1 MPPDEPPSRPGPQ
14 PGTSRDGGVGPDA
27 GQVVPGNRWDLLDVP
42 ALGRWTPTR
51 RVTVVLPY
59 FQAPDALENTLAGIA
74 RQTYPAD
81 LVQVVV
87 ADDGSTP
94 PLLLPTG
101 YRGLDIT
108 VVHQED
114 RGFGLA
120 RARNTGAGEADGDI
134 LVFLD
139 CDMVPE
145 PHHLEAHARWHH
157 ACDHAVTLGF
167 RRHVE
172 FDGIGP
178 DDIDAAARTG
188 SLEPLFDGRSWS
200 EPVWLERHME
210 RMQELTADHDDLFR
224 ATTGGNLGVRA
235 ATFHAV
241 GGFDETFTQWGS
253 EDTDIGHRLF
263 VTGALLVPERRAACW
278 HQGDSRGLEP
288 HERTSLN
295 QQRARISQTVAHPG
309 FRRVAPGRSFA
320 IPRLLLDVAVDRQDH
335 ATITATVESVLASDL
350 HDLEVLLRIPDDHP
364 DRIRLQREWSGDPRV
379 VHDRRD
385 EHVRT
390 PYRVELPVGT
400 RLVPASLDAI
410 VAALSDPDDPVGV
423 LRIPLD
429 ATAGAEVVAVSSRA
443 IGRAAHVGGD
453 DDHEVAAQL
462 FGQRSL
468 DRAQVG
474 LRWAPVTDV
483 SPVPRPTLGHLSRQI
498 ARANQGSAVGPWLL
512 IDSPLGW
519 LTRGAVGTLLRDAD
533 RAVADAERDAQL
545 ARHDA
550 AMARYERDRLRNRKV
565 VRLATEMADTA
576 ASRSLRT
583 LPGRLRT
590 ATHAV
595 EQAAPPTP
603 PRPSKPARTS
613 RRAAGDIEDR
623 GLLPPRPARAPAFP
637 HLRVLHLGAAARFG
651 VLAPHTAVSPER
663 WRDQL
668 REGADL
674 VLIEPPGQTPDW
686 DPLDG
691 EVPDL
696 LEAATELGIPTIR
709 LATTSSPQHHG
720 RPTLDLVEDVRP
732 GTQVLSPS
740 IDTSVMNPIGWQH
753 QPPDPV
759 VAVLG
764 RRPDDGADELLA
776 TFDPPVVLV
785 HPPDLSDDGDGTG
798 LHRSVANPTELHRAL
813 IRAGVLLDH
822 PSWRGTPADTLRTWM
837 AALAC
842 GTPVVLVDEQAAD
855 GGALQLSDGAELPIP
870 PGVLVTTPPGAAE
883 VVHQLLVDPD
893 LRERHGIVGRRW
905 ALDTGSRQTAL
916 RRILDHLQ
924 VPAPPPPRTTVL
936 LATNRPEFIERGLAN
951 VARQTQSDVD
961 VCLVLHGSRFDQ
973 LDPPGRDGLVSSVIR
988 APDSWLLGD
997 CLNAALDQ
1005 ARGELVA
1012 KMDDDDHYGPD
1023 HLRDLVTAWGYSGA
1037 DLVGKRVEY
1046 VHLAQ
1051 RGITLR
1057 RPTSRP
1063 ERHRP
1068 HVGGPTLF
1076 GARETLRRHRFL
1088 RVPNRVDSTLYERV
1102 LADGGTIYGIHS
1114 RDLVL
1119 ERHGHG
1125 HAWAAEDDEFL
1136 RNAIDVRDGLALDL
1150 ATSDPATGT

>member
-1 MPPDEPPSRPGPQ
+1 MPRDEPDTASGPGRA
-14 PGTSRDGGVGPDA
+14 TDA
-27 GQVVPGNRWDLLDVP
+27 AEEPTTGQVVPGNRWDQLDIP
-42 ALGRWTPTR
+42 ALGQWTPTR

-59 FQAPDALENTLAGIA
+59 FQAPDALENTLAGLA
-74 RQTYPAD
+74 CQTYPSD
-81 LVQVVV
+81 LVQIVV
-87 ADDGSTP
+87 ADDGSNP
-94 PLLLPTG
+94 SLILPIG
-101 YRGLDIT
+101 HRGLDIT

-114 RGFGLA
+114 HGFGLA
-120 RARNTGAGEADGDI
+120 RARNTGATQATGDI

-178 DDIDAAARTG
+178 DDIGAAAPTG
-188 SLEPLFDGRSWS
+188 SLASLFDGRSWS
-200 EPVWLERHME
+200 EPVWLERHMQ
-210 RMQELTADHDDLFR
+210 RMQELTTDDDDLFR
-224 ATTGGNLGVRA
+224 ATTGGNLGLRA
-235 ATFHAV
+235 ETFHAV

-263 VTGALLVPERRAACW
+263 VTGALLVPERQAACW

-295 QQRARISQTVAHPG
+295 QQRARISQTVPHPG

-320 IPRLLLDVAVDRQDH
+320 VPRVLVEVTLDEESH
-335 ATITATVESVLASDL
+335 ASVTATVESVLASDL

-364 DRIRLQREWSGDPRV
+364 DQVRLQREWSGDPRV
-379 VHDRRD
+379 VHELRE

-390 PYRVELPVGT
+390 PYRVDLPVGT
-400 RLVPASLDAI
+400 QLAPASLDAI
-410 VAALSDPDDPVGV
+410 VAAMSDPDDPVGV
-423 LRIPLD
+423 LRIALGGD
-429 ATAGAEVVAVSSRA
+429 MGAEVVALSGRA
-443 IGRAAHVGGD
+443 LGRAAHVGADGD
-453 DDHEVAAQL
+453 LDVAAEL

-468 DRAQVG
+468 DGQRVG
-474 LRWAPVTDV
+474 LRW
-483 SPVPRPTLGHLSRQI
+483 SPVFELPRIERPTLEELSRRI
-498 ARANQGSAVGPWLL
+498 ARANQGSVVAPWLL

-519 LTRGAVGTLLRDAD
+519 LTRGAIGMLLADAD
-533 RAVADAERDAQL
+533 RAITAAEREAQL

-550 AMARYERDRLRNRKV
+550 EVARYERDRLRNRKA

-576 ASRSLRT
+576 SSRSVRT
-583 LPGRLRT
+583 LPTRLRT
-590 ATHAV
+590 ATVPV
-595 EQAAPPTP
+595 EQPPPPSP
-603 PRPSKPARTS
+603 PRPKKPS
-613 RRAAGDIEDR
+613 RATKRAAQQIEDR
-623 GLLPPRPARAPAFP
+623 GLLPPRPTRAPAFP
-637 HLRVLHLGAAARFG
+637 HLRILHLGAAARFG
-651 VLAPHTAVSPER
+651 TLAPHTSVSPEH
-663 WRDQL
+663 WREQL
-668 REGADL
+668 REGAD
-674 VLIEPPGQTPDW
+674 VVVIEPPSHTADW

-691 EVPDL
+691 ELPAL
-696 LEAATELGIPTIR
+696 LQAATELAIPTVR
-709 LATTSSPQHHG
+709 VSTASSPQSHG
-720 RPTLDLVEDVRP
+720 HPTLELVEGV
-732 GTQVLSPS
+732 GTGARVLTPS

-764 RRPDDGADELLA
+764 RRPDHAAEDLLA

-785 HPPDLSDDGDGTG
+785 HPSDLSTDGDPTRI
-798 LHRSVANPTELHRAL
+798 HRPVANPTELHRAL

-822 PSWRGTPADTLRTWM
+822 PSWRGDPADTLRTWT

-842 GTPVVLVDEQAAD
+842 GTPVVLVDEQAAGEGGLRLPD
-855 GGALQLSDGAELPIP
+855 GGDLPIP
-870 PGVLVTTPPGAAE
+870 PGVLVAAPREAAE
-883 VVHQLLVDPD
+883 TVHRLLVDPD

-905 ALDTGSRQTAL
+905 ALRTGSRETVL
-916 RRILDHLQ
+916 REILDNLE
-924 VPAPPPPRTTVL
+924 VPAPQPPRTTVL
-936 LATNRPEFIERGLAN
+936 LATNRPDFVERGLAN
-951 VARQTQSDVD
+951 VARQTQSQVD
-961 VCLVLHGSRFDQ
+961 ICLVLHGSRFDDM
-973 LDPPGRDGLVSSVIR
+973 DPPDRDGLVSSVIR
-988 APDSWLLGD
+988 APDTWLLGD
-997 CLNAALDQ
+997 CLNAALDT

-1012 KMDDDDHYGPD
+1012 KMDDDDHYGAE

-1051 RGITLR
+1051 RGVTLR

-1063 ERHRP
+1063 ERLRP

-1102 LADGGTIYGIHS
+1102 RADGGTVYGIHS

-1119 ERHGHG
+1119 ERHGDG

-1136 RNAIDVRDGLALDL
+1136 QTAIDVREGLALDL
-1150 ATSDPATGT
+1150 ATSDPHTGT